1 MNKKAEIAKSV
12 SITGKFFL
20 GIATL
25 YVLLLL
31 SPSIIVGQFK
41 ILSILL
47 NPIFIFIAIGIFL
60 IWVTSD

>member
-1 MNKKAEIAKSV
+1 MVLGEKTSL
-12 SITGKFFL
+12 SITGKLFT
-20 GIATL
+20 GIAFL

-47 NPIFIFIAIGIFL
+47 NPIFIFIAIGVFL
-60 IWVTSD
+60 IWVTS